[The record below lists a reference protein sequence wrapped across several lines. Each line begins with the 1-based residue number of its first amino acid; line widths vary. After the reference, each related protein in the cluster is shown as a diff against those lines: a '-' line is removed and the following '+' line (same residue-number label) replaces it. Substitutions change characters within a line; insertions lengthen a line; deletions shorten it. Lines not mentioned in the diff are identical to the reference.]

1 MTAIRL
7 NCRWSGGRQ
16 TLSGLTTET
25 TLQEL
30 TAQIWSVS
38 GVEPSDQI
46 LRSGYPPMLLDIGD
60 LSKAVS
66 SAGISNGEVISVETK
81 SKKEFATENKPQEKS
96 KSETST
102 ESKKSSGMRRFD
114 VPGDN
119 HCLFYSIYFLMNEG
133 NLVKTKARELR
144 AEIGRYVMLEGS
156 SSFTELVLGKPQ
168 DDYAAWIQSNTSW
181 GGAVEVKIFSN
192 LFRVEIHAVDI
203 MTGRIDKYNGG
214 NYSQKIFLLYDG
226 IHYDPLYWEF
236 ADAGMPKQTAF
247 QSDDMTSELGA
258 IEIARV
264 LQAARQYTDVSK
276 FSIKCEVCAKYL
288 EGDKEAALHVQK
300 TGHMQFVEI

>member
-1 MTAIRL
+1 
-7 NCRWSGGRQ
+7 
-16 TLSGLTTET
+16 
-25 TLQEL
+25 
-30 TAQIWSVS
+30 
-38 GVEPSDQI
+38 
-46 LRSGYPPMLLDIGD
+46 
-60 LSKAVS
+60 
-66 SAGISNGEVISVETK
+66 
-81 SKKEFATENKPQEKS
+81 
-96 KSETST
+96 
-102 ESKKSSGMRRFD
+102 MRRFD

-236 ADAGMPKQTAF
+236 AEAGMPKQTAF

-264 LQAARQYTDVSK
+264 LQGYSPLLVPAN
-276 FSIKCEVCAKYL
+276 KYNSL
-288 EGDKEAALHVQK
+288 SCSAVH
-300 TGHMQFVEI
+300 

>member
-81 SKKEFATENKPQEKS
+81 SKKEFATEDKPQEKAN
-96 KSETST
+96 SETST
-102 ESKKSSGMRRFD
+102 ESKVS
-114 VPGDN
+114 
-119 HCLFYSIYFLMNEG
+119 L
-133 NLVKTKARELR
+133 T
-144 AEIGRYVMLEGS
+144 
-156 SSFTELVLGKPQ
+156 
-168 DDYAAWIQSNTSW
+168 
-181 GGAVEVKIFSN
+181 
-192 LFRVEIHAVDI
+192 LFR
-203 MTGRIDKYNGG
+203 
-214 NYSQKIFLLYDG
+214 
-226 IHYDPLYWEF
+226 
-236 ADAGMPKQTAF
+236 
-247 QSDDMTSELGA
+247 
-258 IEIARV
+258 IE
-264 LQAARQYTDVSK
+264 K
-276 FSIKCEVCAKYL
+276 
-288 EGDKEAALHVQK
+288 
-300 TGHMQFVEI
+300 

>member
-1 MTAIRL
+1 MSIFVFFDPDL
-7 NCRWSGGRQ
+7 PKSGQ
-16 TLSGLTTET
+16 TF
-25 TLQEL
+25 EL
-30 TAQIWSVS
+30 TKIFRRT
-38 GVEPSDQI
+38 I
-46 LRSGYPPMLLDIGD
+46 F
-60 LSKAVS
+60 SK
-66 SAGISNGEVISVETK
+66 ISL
-81 SKKEFATENKPQEKS
+81 
-96 KSETST
+96 
-102 ESKKSSGMRRFD
+102 GMRRFD

-133 NLVKTKARELR
+133 VLEKSKARQLR
-144 AEIGRYVMLEGS
+144 ATVGQYVMQPS

-168 DDYAAWIQSNTSW
+168 DDYAAWIQSNNSW

-192 LFRVEIHAVDI
+192 LYRVEIHAVDI

-214 NYSQKIFLLYDG
+214 KYAQKIFLLYDG

-236 ADAGMPKQTAF
+236 EEQGLPKQTAF

-258 IEIARV
+258 VEIARV
-264 LQAARQYTDVSK
+264 LQGNNLFFPFLIIVLAARQYTDVSK

-288 EGDKEAALHVQK
+288 EGDREAALHVQE

>member
-1 MTAIRL
+1 
-7 NCRWSGGRQ
+7 
-16 TLSGLTTET
+16 
-25 TLQEL
+25 
-30 TAQIWSVS
+30 
-38 GVEPSDQI
+38 
-46 LRSGYPPMLLDIGD
+46 
-60 LSKAVS
+60 
-66 SAGISNGEVISVETK
+66 
-81 SKKEFATENKPQEKS
+81 
-96 KSETST
+96 
-102 ESKKSSGMRRFD
+102 MRRFD

-133 NLVKTKARELR
+133 NLDKTKARQLR
-144 AEIGRYVMLEGS
+144 ADIGRYVMVDGS

-168 DDYAAWIQSNTSW
+168 DDYAAWIQSNNSW

-192 LFRVEIHAVDI
+192 LYRVEIHAVDI

-236 ADAGMPKQTAF
+236 AESGIPKQTAF

-258 IEIARV
+258 VEIARV
-264 LQAARQYTDVSK
+264 LQGKLLRGKNKHERCFIAARQYTDVSK

>member
-81 SKKEFATENKPQEKS
+81 SKKEFATEDKPQEKS

-236 ADAGMPKQTAF
+236 AEAGMPKQTAF

-288 EGDKEAALHVQK
+288 EGDKEAALHVQN

>member
-1 MTAIRL
+1 
-7 NCRWSGGRQ
+7 
-16 TLSGLTTET
+16 
-25 TLQEL
+25 
-30 TAQIWSVS
+30 
-38 GVEPSDQI
+38 
-46 LRSGYPPMLLDIGD
+46 
-60 LSKAVS
+60 
-66 SAGISNGEVISVETK
+66 
-81 SKKEFATENKPQEKS
+81 
-96 KSETST
+96 
-102 ESKKSSGMRRFD
+102 MRRFD

-236 ADAGMPKQTAF
+236 AEAGMPKQTAF

>member
-1 MTAIRL
+1 
-7 NCRWSGGRQ
+7 
-16 TLSGLTTET
+16 
-25 TLQEL
+25 
-30 TAQIWSVS
+30 
-38 GVEPSDQI
+38 
-46 LRSGYPPMLLDIGD
+46 
-60 LSKAVS
+60 
-66 SAGISNGEVISVETK
+66 
-81 SKKEFATENKPQEKS
+81 
-96 KSETST
+96 
-102 ESKKSSGMRRFD
+102 MRRFD

-133 NLVKTKARELR
+133 NLVKPKARELR
-144 AEIGRYVMLEGS
+144 AEIGRYVMLDGS

-236 ADAGMPKQTAF
+236 AEPGLPKQTAF

-264 LQAARQYTDVSK
+264 LQGYSSFQFPFLMIISAARQYTDVSK

>member
-1 MTAIRL
+1 MTALRL

-16 TLSGLTTET
+16 NLEGITAET
-25 TLQEL
+25 TLEDL
-30 TAQIWSVS
+30 IAQIWSLS

-46 LRSGYPPMLLDIGD
+46 LRSGYPPTLIDMQD
-60 LSKAVS
+60 LSVS
-66 SAGISNGEVISVETK
+66 LSTAGITNGSLIAVETK
-81 SKKEFATENKPQEKS
+81 SKKEFQTD
-96 KSETST
+96 ETPIVDLTKAETASQ
-102 ESKKSSGMRRFD
+102 SKKSSGMRRFD

-133 NLVKTKARELR
+133 VLEKSKARQLR
-144 AEIGRYVMLEGS
+144 ATVGQYVMQPS

-168 DDYAAWIQSNTSW
+168 DDYAAWIQSNNSW

-192 LFRVEIHAVDI
+192 LYRVEIHAVDI

-214 NYSQKIFLLYDG
+214 KYQQKIFLLYDG

-236 ADAGMPKQTAF
+236 EEQGLPKQTAF

-258 IEIARV
+258 VEIARV

-288 EGDKEAALHVQK
+288 EGDREAALHVQE